1 MSTSRNDYLPRWSSQ
16 LTEQLL
22 SYKSGTPSP
31 SSPPNDSGTASVVMP
46 NQESGKQKAPVQH
59 HQNQQNPP
67 ATPFD
72 STTQRQHHDNHHIY
86 SIPELWSQLSQQI
99 PSSSPQQSK
108 KKMGRV
114 SPSTAPEIEK
124 HGDVSSP
131 SRQHHQ
137 NSWAEEN
144 DVIIDDAGRWPLGL
158 FLFWFGFL
166 CPLLWWVG
174 AFWPRHADRYGKMAH
189 RWQWINRIMSITFCI
204 FLFLLL
210 LSVGIWYHFSSP

>member
-1 MSTSRNDYLPRWSSQ
+1 MSTSRTSYLPRWSSQ

-22 SYKSGTPSP
+22 SYKSSTPSP
-31 SSPPNDSGTASVVMP
+31 SSPPNDSGTASVVIS
-46 NQESGKQKAPVQH
+46 NQESGKQKAPLQH

-67 ATPFD
+67 PTSLD
-72 STTQRQHHDNHHIY
+72 STTQLQDNHHIH
-86 SIPELWSQLSQQI
+86 SIPELWSQLAQQI
-99 PSSSPQQSK
+99 PPSSPQQPK
-108 KKMGRV
+108 RKTGRI
-114 SPSTAPEIEK
+114 SPSTAPELEK

-131 SRQHHQ
+131 PRQHHE
-137 NSWAEEN
+137 NSWAED

-174 AFWPRHADRYGKMAH
+174 AFWPRHADQYGKMAH

-210 LSVGIWYHFSSP
+210 LSIGIWYHFSSP